1 MMVPPL
7 LQKNRGTCLRRRLC
21 DDDDDDSNA
30 KDRKKNPPFERR
42 TTMTSEASVVTSFVV
57 KRVLHAR
64 TPFNG
69 EECDASQFY
78 LKINSVFFSC
88 VHCHVIIIGVVFFFY
103 EHTPRV
109 FNKMYHHRLYI
120 SGPFVLINTKVK
132 EKKARRRRKR
142 ATS

>member
-42 TTMTSEASVVTSFVV
+42 TTMTSEAKSVVTSFVV
-57 KRVLHAR
+57 KEREFCVSAR

-69 EECDASQFY
+69 EVMRRFTI
-78 LKINSVFFSC
+78 LPTKNNTSVFFSC
-88 VHCHVIIIGVVFFFY
+88 VHCHVIIIGVGSFFFFLRTT
-103 EHTPRV
+103 HSSC
-109 FNKMYHHRLYI
+109 I
-120 SGPFVLINTKVK
+120 
-132 EKKARRRRKR
+132 
-142 ATS
+142 